1 MKTVKVPE
9 SCRTKIEEIPEEQM
23 MGIKVT
29 KMQLAIFAKILGNK
43 YIDQVIPLSNPEQII
58 EGCPVNHEGEEMA
71 ENMVYWTTPEGS
83 HGWCCGT
90 CGEVVQW
97 G

>member
-1 MKTVKVPE
+1 MKTVHVPK
-9 SCRTKIEEIPEEQM
+9 SCRTKIEEIPEENM

-43 YIDQVIPLSNPEQII
+43 FIDQVIPLAKEEQIV
-58 EGCPVNHEGEEMA
+58 EGCPLNHEGDEMA
-71 ENMVYWTTPEGS
+71 ENMVYYTVVEGG
-83 HGWCCGT
+83 HGWNCAICGK
-90 CGEVVQW
+90 VVQW